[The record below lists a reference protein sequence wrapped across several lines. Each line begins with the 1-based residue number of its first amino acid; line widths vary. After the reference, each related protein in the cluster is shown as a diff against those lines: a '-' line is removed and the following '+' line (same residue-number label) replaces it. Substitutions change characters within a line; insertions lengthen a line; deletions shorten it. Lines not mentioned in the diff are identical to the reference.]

1 MPVIVCALQ
10 CKNIVLISFSFHFH
24 LPSRQ
29 MAGLFFPYETMQ
41 PKGTVEVKVQ
51 LPSFYGI
58 CTCLKTILEELTS
71 LQYTMHDK
79 QCTSPYISYQKFRQA
94 ISVLIEDRLLQF
106 VYFQSFLINHEYRT
120 HYAIAT
126 FDVTICCALTGIRY
140 TQANKKT

>member
-1 MPVIVCALQ
+1 MPMIVCVLQ
-10 CKNIVLISFSFHFH
+10 CKNIVLISF
-24 LPSRQ
+24 PSIFLYLEDRWSDY
-29 MAGLFFPYETMQ
+29 FFPYETMQ
-41 PKGTVEVKVQ
+41 PKDTVEVKVQ

-79 QCTSPYISYQKFRQA
+79 QCTSPYISYQKFGQA

-120 HYAIAT
+120 HYTIVT
-126 FDVTICCALTGIRY
+126 FDVTICCALTGIRH

>member
-1 MPVIVCALQ
+1 MPV
-10 CKNIVLISFSFHFH
+10 SFAYFSAKILSLSLF
-24 LPSRQ
+24 PSIFIYLEDRWSDY
-29 MAGLFFPYETMQ
+29 FFPYETMQ
-41 PKGTVEVKVQ
+41 PKDTVEVKVQ

-79 QCTSPYISYQKFRQA
+79 QCTSPYISYQKFGQA

-120 HYAIAT
+120 HYAIVT